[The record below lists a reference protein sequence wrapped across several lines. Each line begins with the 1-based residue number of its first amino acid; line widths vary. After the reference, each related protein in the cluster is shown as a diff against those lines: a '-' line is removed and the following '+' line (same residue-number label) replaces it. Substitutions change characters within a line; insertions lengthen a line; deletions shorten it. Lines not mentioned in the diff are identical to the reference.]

1 MMTAPPPHDLS
12 PVGFWRRRMGILETV
27 SAVGGVL
34 GEWVTHCRWRR
45 RLCGVTRKFE
55 WKWLT
60 VIAVITVTAL
70 GCETLIE
77 SPLNHNQIITSLLL
91 GPFTKKSTIRLD
103 ETAECGIRLLLGGGV
118 G

>member
-1 MMTAPPPHDLS
+1 
-12 PVGFWRRRMGILETV
+12 MGILETV

-77 SPLNHNQIITSLLL
+77 SPLNHNQIITSLLFLSLCASFIIVLAL
-91 GPFTKKSTIRLD
+91 GSLYEKIYNPS
-103 ETAECGIRLLLGGGV
+103 G
-118 G
+118 